1 MATKTENI
9 AVANAIS
16 NQEDKAQI
24 ENLMVYITSL
34 ALIKSLADDGVFNSA
49 EFKKICTILTKKHG
63 LSSDS
68 IFSEVA

>member
-24 ENLMVYITSL
+24 ENLMVYRTSL
-34 ALIKSLADDGVFNSA
+34 ALIKSLADDGIFNSA
-49 EFKKICTILTKKHG
+49 EFKKY
-63 LSSDS
+63 
-68 IFSEVA
+68 AQY

>member
-24 ENLMVYITSL
+24 ENLMVYRTSL
-34 ALIKSLADDGVFNSA
+34 ALIKSLADDGVFNST

-68 IFSEVA
+68 IFAEVA

>member
-24 ENLMVYITSL
+24 ENLMIYRTSL
-34 ALIKSLADDGVFNSA
+34 ALIKSLEDEGVFNSG
-49 EFKKICTILTKKHG
+49 EVKKICTILTKKHG

-68 IFSEVA
+68 IFAEVA